1 MSAISLHQ
9 IQVCFGAKGK
19 HFSIAVYNNS
29 ATEAGKKIKFGKIKS
44 KQAIS
49 VYSKTFELSLSDI
62 LGQTLFYIG
71 QVVMHTLRW
80 ILKKKIH
87 LFGCT

>member
-1 MSAISLHQ
+1 MSAISLLQ

-29 ATEAGKKIKFGKIKS
+29 ATEAGKKIKFGKSKS

-62 LGQTLFYIG
+62 LG
-71 QVVMHTLRW
+71 
-80 ILKKKIH
+80 
-87 LFGCT
+87 

>member
-19 HFSIAVYNNS
+19 HFSKAVYNNS
-29 ATEAGKKIKFGKIKS
+29 ATEAGKKKFGKSKS

-62 LGQTLFYIG
+62 LG
-71 QVVMHTLRW
+71 
-80 ILKKKIH
+80 
-87 LFGCT
+87 